1 MACWFSASA
10 VVPAL
15 RSDWG
20 VSALQA
26 TLLTVAVQ
34 VGFVVGAVGS
44 AATNLADRFPAHR
57 VMGASTSARR

>member
-1 MACWFSASA
+1 VLVLGIGGRAGPTRWLGGQRPPGHP
-10 VVPAL
+10 V
-15 RSDWG
+15 
-20 VSALQA
+20 
-26 TLLTVAVQ
+26 TVAVQ